1 MTMLQGSRLLIY
13 NDYDCESDC
22 TRQDCESESD
32 CTRQILGFYFS
43 AQRLEIG
50 NADDQ
55 AGKRQYKRLF
65 AMIFT
70 TIRIVKVKVTA
81 QDKYWVL
88 FLCSEA

>member
-13 NDYDCESDC
+13 NDYDC
-22 TRQDCESESD
+22 ESD

-70 TIRIVKVKVTA
+70 TIRIAKVKVTA
-81 QDKYWVL
+81 QDKYWVFI
-88 FLCSEA
+88 FLLRGLK

>member
-50 NADDQ
+50 SAVSW
-55 AGKRQYKRLF
+55 
-65 AMIFT
+65 T
-70 TIRIVKVKVTA
+70 PVVV
-81 QDKYWVL
+81 
-88 FLCSEA
+88 

>member
-81 QDKYWVL
+81 QDKYWAL

>member
-1 MTMLQGSRLLIY
+1 MHKT
-13 NDYDCESDC
+13 N
-22 TRQDCESESD
+22 T
-32 CTRQILGFYFS
+32 GFYFS

-50 NADDQ
+50 NSDDQ

-81 QDKYWVL
+81 QDKYWGFISL
-88 FLCSEA
+88 LRGLK

>member
-1 MTMLQGSRLLIY
+1 MHKT
-13 NDYDCESDC
+13 N
-22 TRQDCESESD
+22 T
-32 CTRQILGFYFS
+32 GFYFS

-55 AGKRQYKRLF
+55 VGKRQYKRLF

-81 QDKYWVL
+81 QDKY
-88 FLCSEA
+88 